1 MKIRVKHKE
10 TEFIVE
16 DDNAKTNN
24 DYSLVSYNQDY
35 VVKLLKEMT
44 DNIIKIME
52 ESNKWITLLN

>member
-16 DDNAKTNN
+16 DDGERTNTN
-24 DYSLVSYNQDY
+24 YNLISYNQDY

-52 ESNKWITLLN
+52 ESNK